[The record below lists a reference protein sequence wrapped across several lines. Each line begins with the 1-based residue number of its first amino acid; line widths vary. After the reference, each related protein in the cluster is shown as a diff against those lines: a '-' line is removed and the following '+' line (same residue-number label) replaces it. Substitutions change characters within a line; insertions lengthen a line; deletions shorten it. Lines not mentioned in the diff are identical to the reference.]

1 MAAKAQLKLRR
12 ESQLRQIADIATRRH
27 MGRRKEFKVAKSFT
41 ITVKNIAWLE
51 EQCYETGEKASV
63 IIERLISKERA
74 KVRDKH
80 DKNKWYC
87 RECQCKQKILVKGF
101 TDPKFSCSVCGVD
114 LTKEIS
120 AELDLDSIHNPNRK

>member
-1 MAAKAQLKLRR
+1 
-12 ESQLRQIADIATRRH
+12 

-51 EQCYETGEKASV
+51 EQCYETGDKASV

-74 KVRDKH
+74 KVREKH

-87 RECQCKQKILVKGF
+87 SDCQCKQKILVKGF
-101 TDPKFSCSVCGVD
+101 TDPKFSCSVCALD
-114 LTKEIS
+114 LTKDINKYR
-120 AELDLDSIHNPNRK
+120 DID

>member
-1 MAAKAQLKLRR
+1 
-12 ESQLRQIADIATRRH
+12 

-63 IIERLISKERA
+63 IIEKLISKERA
-74 KVRDKH
+74 TARAKE

-87 RECQCKQKILVKGF
+87 PTCEKNQTILVRGF
-101 TDPKFSCSVCGVD
+101 TDPKFYCSVCALN
-114 LTKEIS
+114 LTKDINKYR
-120 AELDLDSIHNPNRK
+120 DID

>member
-1 MAAKAQLKLRR
+1 
-12 ESQLRQIADIATRRH
+12 

-63 IIERLISKERA
+63 IIEKLISRERH
-74 KVRDKH
+74 KVREKH
-80 DKNKWYC
+80 DKNKWFC
-87 RECQCKQKILVKGF
+87 PTCETNQTILARGL
-101 TDPKFSCSVCGVD
+101 TDPKFNCSVCRLD

-120 AELDLDSIHNPNRK
+120 IALDLDSIHNPNRQ

>member
-1 MAAKAQLKLRR
+1 
-12 ESQLRQIADIATRRH
+12 

-63 IIERLISKERA
+63 IIEKLITKERL
-74 KVRDKH
+74 KEREKS

-87 RECQCKQKILVKGF
+87 TECKDDQTIIVKGF
-101 TDPKFSCSVCGVD
+101 TNPKFFCSVCVTD
-114 LTKEIS
+114 LTKEINKYRDMHS
-120 AELDLDSIHNPNRK
+120 HGSQRKGPQK